1 MKKSISTFLILFSV
15 LTVMAQEGEKQPK
28 FRFGLKVSPS
38 VAWMGLDKTRFNDL
52 DVENGGAKVKF
63 GYGLITEF
71 VLAKNYSILT
81 GVEVNYLGGSI
92 NYKDANKVNYQLN
105 DSTALFLS
113 SRAFKQQYIT
123 IPLALKLKTNEI
135 GYMTYFGQ
143 IGVDLSF
150 QIKGRANDAGTLYY
164 KANQDSSTHTFSVQG
179 EEYSAEDVN
188 IYKQTGV
195 FGFLRVA
202 LNVGAGVEWNIAG
215 NTSLLFAVNYNNG
228 FTNFFKKADT
238 IKEEDKTNLP
248 VNNNKDTAEPL
259 DQKASSN
266 YVALTVGVLF

>member
-1 MKKSISTFLILFSV
+1 
-15 LTVMAQEGEKQPK
+15 MAW
-28 FRFGLKVSPS
+28 L
-38 VAWMGLDKTRFNDL
+38 GLDKTRFNFL
-52 DVENGGAKVKF
+52 DVEHGGAKIKF

-71 VLAKNYSILT
+71 ILAKNYSILT
-81 GVEVNYLGGSI
+81 GVEVNYFGGSI
-92 NYKDANKVNYQLN
+92 NYKDANRVNYQLN

-150 QIKGRANDAGTLYY
+150 QIKGRANDNGILYY
-164 KANQDSSTHTFSVQG
+164 KVNQDTTAFSIQG
-179 EEYSAEDVN
+179 SEYGEEDVN
-188 IYKQTGV
+188 IYKQTGI

-215 NTSLLFAVNYNNG
+215 NTSLLFALNYNNG
-228 FTNFFKKADT
+228 FTNFFNKDSKDEN
-238 IKEEDKTNLP
+238 KLLD
-248 VNNNKDTAEPL
+248 NNNHATAKTL

-266 YVALTVGVLF
+266 FVALTVGVLF

>member
-15 LTVMAQEGEKQPK
+15 LTVIAQEGEKQPK

-38 VAWMGLDKTRFNDL
+38 VAWLGLDKTRFNDL
-52 DVENGGAKVKF
+52 DVENGGAKIKF

-71 VLAKNYSILT
+71 ILAKNYSFLT
-81 GVEVNYLGGSI
+81 GVEVNYFGGSI
-92 NYKDANKVNYQLN
+92 NYKDVNKVNYQLN

-113 SRAFKQQYIT
+113 SRAYKQQYIT

-150 QIKGRANDAGTLYY
+150 QIKGRANDNGTLYY
-164 KANQDSSTHTFSVQG
+164 KANADTTAFSVQG
-179 EEYSAEDVN
+179 PEYSQEDVN
-188 IYKQTGV
+188 VYKQTGI

-215 NTSLLFAVNYNNG
+215 NTSLLFALNYNNG
-228 FTNFFKKADT
+228 FTNFFNKDSKDANKLLD
-238 IKEEDKTNLP
+238 
-248 VNNNKDTAEPL
+248 NNNHATAKTL